1 MRLSLKAL
9 IRFLIICWLG
19 FLLGVCSAADSR
31 PERIVVALDDN
42 YPPYVFRDGDGQL
55 KGFLIDLWALWSK
68 KTSIAVE
75 IKASDWSLAQQHFAA
90 DEADVLDTVSV
101 TSERQKNM
109 IFSPPYAD
117 LAVPIFVHNSI
128 QGIDSTA
135 TLKAFAVGVKA
146 GDACIERLT
155 NSGVMRLDTY
165 PSYEALVNAALAGE
179 VRIFCLDA
187 PPAHFLLARAGASQE
202 FRQAFTLYTGQF
214 HRAVKIGRNDLLAT
228 VNSGFSAISNSEYA
242 DLHDKWMGVGLPF
255 KLYGKTA
262 AYLLLLALGLGL
274 LLLGWNFLLRRQVA
288 KRMRELDAERQR
300 LNTIVDGVGA
310 CIFIKGTD
318 YRFEFANQA
327 VCDVLNKPL
336 KDILGQSDEAFFAA
350 ESVAKL
356 RADDRRVIELGE
368 ELRHIE
374 DRVILNSGETRSYLA
389 IKVPMRNA
397 AGKIVGLL
405 GVSSDV
411 TQQQRQE
418 ESLREV
424 SNELEATLN
433 AIPDLLFEVDETGLY
448 LNIWANDARH
458 LLLQKEVLLGRR
470 LDEVMPPAAAKIS
483 HTALQEAAQNGRSS
497 GHRIE
502 LPAPGGMQW
511 YELSTALKPGDWQ
524 PRRFMVLSRN
534 ISDRMADQ
542 AATFEAR
549 ADMQDLLA
557 QADASRLVLLS
568 IL

>member
-1 MRLSLKAL
+1 MNGS
-9 IRFLIICWLG
+9 
-19 FLLGVCSAADSR
+19 
-31 PERIVVALDDN
+31 
-42 YPPYVFRDGDGQL
+42 
-55 KGFLIDLWALWSK
+55 
-68 KTSIAVE
+68 
-75 IKASDWSLAQQHFAA
+75 
-90 DEADVLDTVSV
+90 
-101 TSERQKNM
+101 
-109 IFSPPYAD
+109 
-117 LAVPIFVHNSI
+117 
-128 QGIDSTA
+128 
-135 TLKAFAVGVKA
+135 
-146 GDACIERLT
+146 
-155 NSGVMRLDTY
+155 
-165 PSYEALVNAALAGE
+165 
-179 VRIFCLDA
+179 
-187 PPAHFLLARAGASQE
+187 
-202 FRQAFTLYTGQF
+202 
-214 HRAVKIGRNDLLAT
+214 
-228 VNSGFSAISNSEYA
+228 
-242 DLHDKWMGVGLPF
+242 
-255 KLYGKTA
+255 
-262 AYLLLLALGLGL
+262 
-274 LLLGWNFLLRRQVA
+274 
-288 KRMRELDAERQR
+288 ELDAERQR